1 MKKNSRIVT
10 MAAAALLAV
19 APVAAGVVP
28 GATTVN
34 TVKADKKSAQ
44 EELSF
49 STLSTNA
56 TNNVKG
62 LDLNKMVKSVTLSSG
77 SITGASDFVLSSDSV
92 HNNSVSELVGGK
104 TYYVQ
109 ATVDIT
115 GLAHSTTY
123 TYKWPNDSKT
133 QSFKSNSRGNAYS
146 VRIVVPLHVYNPDA
160 AGIPQFIW
168 NKNGAVLNDGAY
180 APSADGIQV
189 KNKETIGQILKAAKE
204 SVTFRDTMD
213 NAVNNNQITTT
224 ASDVISEL
232 KQQGVTVNGSGANAT
247 VSATNGFNV
256 TLTGK
261 TLTNG
266 KTATVKIPFVPA
278 GAVVT
283 DAPVINVATKPLGQA
298 SFGTATE
305 ASKGNQYYQVASGS
319 NFNPLDFTTS
329 NGTEVKFSA
338 TQSSKNNA
346 AATLTATSNPVNTSE
361 PGKFY
366 HVTLTATNNGQK
378 TSTYSYTV
386 LVVSNGLQ
394 ELYAD
399 AKTYNIYGDNVQ
411 ATGQTIAKGTKV
423 YVGNDTKTI
432 NKVSYSK
439 ISTKSK
445 ADADAGNLWIETSAL
460 AKPAGD
466 TNTETHTIMVNSKA
480 YDKNGNY
487 LGHMYYA
494 YNNIDIVP
502 EVVTINGKTYYKV
515 ANKDEYVRVTNITG
529 TKRTL
534 RHNAYIYWSSYRR
547 TPGTGKYYKG
557 QTVTTYGGQMRF
569 KNGKRYYRIEG
580 CRNNNKRYIK
590 AVNFY

>member
-34 TVKADKKSAQ
+34 TVQAAGNKKSA
-44 EELSF
+44 
-49 STLSTNA
+49 T
-56 TNNVKG
+56 V
-62 LDLNKMVKSVTLSSG
+62 
-77 SITGASDFVLSSDSV
+77 SITDVPSLSVAATDKAQEAVTASMINNYSLGNLHFSRATGIKVVSKDGGE
-92 HNNSVSELVGGK
+92 HNASQLKAGD

-109 ATVDIT
+109 ATVDVN
-115 GLAHSTTY
+115 GAANTTY
-123 TYKWPNDSKT
+123 
-133 QSFKSNSRGNAYS
+133 SNSSIFKGGKVTTGATGTASNQE
-146 VRIVVPLHVYNPDA
+146 VEIPLTVYNPNASASPYFVLKDLGQSIPDGTVAPIASEVKVTKDETITQILA
-160 AGIPQFIW
+160 AAKSKVTF
-168 NKNGAVLNDGAY
+168 
-180 APSADGIQV
+180 ADGYDS
-189 KNKETIGQILKAAKE
+189 K
-204 SVTFRDTMD
+204 
-213 NAVNNNQITTT
+213 VNNNNIITTP
-224 ASDVISEL
+224 SDVISEL
-232 KQQGVTVNGSGANAT
+232 QKQGITVTGSGANAK
-247 VSATNGFNV
+247 VNATQGFNV
-256 TLTGK
+256 TLTGQ
-261 TLTNG
+261 TPVNG
-266 KTATVKIPFVPA
+266 SEVTIKIPFVPS

-283 DAPVINVATKPLGQA
+283 DGPVINVAIKPLG
-298 SFGTATE
+298 SSVFGTATE

-338 TQSSKNNA
+338 TQSSKDNS

-361 PGKFY
+361 AGKFY
-366 HVTLTATNNGQK
+366 HVTLTATNNGKK
-378 TSTYSYTV
+378 TSTYSYIV

-439 ISTKSK
+439 ISTK
-445 ADADAGNLWIETSAL
+445 DADAGNLWIETSAL

-502 EVVTINGKTYYKV
+502 NIVTIKGKTYYKV

-529 TKRTL
+529 TQRKL
-534 RHNAYIYWSSYRR
+534 RHNAYIYWSSPQVLARC
-547 TPGTGKYYKG
+547 TEVKL
-557 QTVTTYGGQMRF
+557 
-569 KNGKRYYRIEG
+569 
-580 CRNNNKRYIK
+580 
-590 AVNFY
+590 